1 MTTMKRNMKEK
12 DALLKQGQE
21 ELEKLKQELKEK
33 DTEIKKLINKPKK
46 TMAALEIQI
55 QKLEEQHDIDAA
67 VIKSYK
73 QQEKTAP
80 NVQLSGKL
88 QLNHKSEKAIP
99 SGTYKNMIEEG
110 HNQ

>member
-1 MTTMKRNMKEK
+1 MTTLKRNIKEK
-12 DALLKQGQE
+12 DSLLKQGQE
-21 ELEKLKQELKEK
+21 EIEKLKQELKDK

-55 QKLEEQHDIDAA
+55 QKLEDQHDIDVAI
-67 VIKSYK
+67 IKSYK

-88 QLNHKSEKAIP
+88 
-99 SGTYKNMIEEG
+99 
-110 HNQ
+110 

>member
-1 MTTMKRNMKEK
+1 MTTLKRNIKEK
-12 DALLKQGQE
+12 DSLLKQGQE
-21 ELEKLKQELKEK
+21 EIEKLKQELKDK

-55 QKLEEQHDIDAA
+55 QKLEDQHDID
-67 VIKSYK
+67 VEIIKSYK

-88 QLNHKSEKAIP
+88 
-99 SGTYKNMIEEG
+99 
-110 HNQ
+110 

>member
-1 MTTMKRNMKEK
+1 MKEK
-12 DALLKQGQE
+12 DSLLKQGQE

-33 DTEIKKLINKPKK
+33 DTEINKLINKPKK

-73 QQEKTAP
+73 Q
-80 NVQLSGKL
+80 
-88 QLNHKSEKAIP
+88 
-99 SGTYKNMIEEG
+99 
-110 HNQ
+110 